1 MIATP
6 AFGLISG
13 IGTALGWLPHVL
25 ALTTLLLNGIS
36 PTAILPL
43 AAFTIGARVVGEWI
57 FWNLFAKRMDSIE
70 NFRDWRTTLGPKVY
84 SHPNFMIAAAS
95 MAIDA
100 FADFVLVYIA
110 LKTSIPPIGAF
121 LALILCQMLSA
132 PIQGILSDYFSQK
145 KSLILAA
152 MVGMLALITAGE
164 IQLDGKTSQPS
175 MLSFLRMIGLS
186 SFVPAT
192 QMMFILCF
200 KGLFGNLTVVAR
212 GGIAS
217 VIKIE
222 TQKRIRSV

>member
-43 AAFTIGARVVGEWI
+43 AAFTIGARFVGEWI
-57 FWNLFAKRMDSIE
+57 FWNLFSKRMDVIE
-70 NFRDWRTTLGPKVY
+70 NLRDWRSSFGPKVY
-84 SHPNFMIAAAS
+84 SHPNFIIASAS

-100 FADFVLVYIA
+100 FADFVLIYIA
-110 LKTSIPPIGAF
+110 LKTSLPCPGVF
-121 LALILCQMLSA
+121 LALTLSQMLSA
-132 PIQGILSDYFSQK
+132 PIQGFLSDCFSQK

-152 MVGMLALITAGE
+152 GVGMLALITAGE
-164 IQLDGKTSQPS
+164 IQLDAKTSQTS
-175 MLSFLRMIGLS
+175 MLSFLRMVGLS
-186 SFVPAT
+186 SSVPAT

-212 GGIAS
+212 ASIAT
-217 VIKIE
+217 VIKAE
-222 TQKRIRSV
+222 TQKRIRSI

>member
-1 MIATP
+1 MISTP

-25 ALTTLLLNGIS
+25 ALVTLLLNGITPS
-36 PTAILPL
+36 AILPL

-57 FWNLFAKRMDSIE
+57 FWNLFAKRMDAVE
-70 NFRDWRTTLGPKVY
+70 NLRDWRSSFGPKVY
-84 SHPNFMIAAAS
+84 SHPNFMIASAS

-100 FADFVLVYIA
+100 FADFILVYIA
-110 LKTSIPPIGAF
+110 LKTPLPNVWVF

-132 PIQGILSDYFSQK
+132 PIQGLLSDYFSQK

-164 IQLDGKTSQPS
+164 VQLDGKTSQTS
-175 MLSFLRMIGLS
+175 MLSFLRMAGLS

-192 QMMFILCF
+192 QMMLILCF
-200 KGLFGNLTVVAR
+200 KGLLGNLTVLAR
-212 GGIAS
+212 AGIAT
-217 VIKIE
+217 VIKVE
-222 TQKRIRSV
+222 TQKRIRNI